1 METNTLKAAVSPT
14 ASQEPAPEM
23 RPKVSPYAS
32 TSCKVYFQSG
42 QQFRVPLDLLSG
54 DLFKEIERKRNS
66 CPEVNLRHVPDEAG
80 HDEDWLDATKHASHL
95 EICLHVYAIAQTYK
109 LSGLAEFAETNISHY
124 ARAVPALAALLLA
137 SDACRRLGEEDA
149 WISAFTK
156 LRLRQLFDDPASL
169 DKTGFL
175 GCFES
180 ATAYSKMLV
189 KHVVE
194 ICCEKSTSFYQFES
208 LPTPQTKP
216 VPTAGLEG
224 RYCSMPPSLMED
236 PWLSFVSKDKKKK
249 KGKKVAR
256 SSIEFEPVPE
266 IGMEDEPVQP
276 TELDPVEAKKDGIPD
291 GWWWPQTNTTKDKKK
306 RKGEVPSVDPDSE
319 NL

>member
-1 METNTLKAAVSPT
+1 MLIHYLHTATWQTL
-14 ASQEPAPEM
+14 Q
-23 RPKVSPYAS
+23 
-32 TSCKVYFQSG
+32 
-42 QQFRVPLDLLSG
+42 
-54 DLFKEIERKRNS
+54 
-66 CPEVNLRHVPDEAG
+66 
-80 HDEDWLDATKHASHL
+80 DEDWLDATKHASHL

-194 ICCEKSTSFYQFES
+194 ICCEKSTSIYQFES
-208 LPTPQTKP
+208 QPTPQTKP

-224 RYCSMPPSLMED
+224 TLLFNATEPKFETEMEPVPGDSRESSLKDKKKKKKAKMTEVACLFDAGESDPVPPVED